1 MNFNVKAFFPT
12 KCKMPKWYL
21 QNCKYLS
28 HWILELSYRRSRS
41 QSSEVLKE
49 VRTKSNGQI
58 SYASSP
64 CWLKIFTVKI
74 QKRSQHVRDLTC
86 WANKTQGIITPLVC
100 GKSALTLK
108 LSRILYGYSYKHL
121 YSEEWGRGI
130 NWAREFQASIV
141 NTEKSNL
148 KTDKQNAIQ
157 KL

>member
-1 MNFNVKAFFPT
+1 
-12 KCKMPKWYL
+12 MPKWYL

-41 QSSEVLKE
+41 QSSEVLKK

-58 SYASSP
+58 SYAS
-64 CWLKIFTVKI
+64 FTLLAENLYCKNS
-74 QKRSQHVRDLTC
+74 KKKPTC
-86 WANKTQGIITPLVC
+86 HGKTQGIITPLVY

-130 NWAREFQASIV
+130 SWAQEFQASIV

-148 KTDKQNAIQ
+148 QTDKQNAIQ
-157 KL
+157 KLQIE